1 MPTPTDNSES
11 IDESSDFRRELT
23 RRAIV
28 ALFTI
33 SNTAVLMSGCSDR
46 QRTAPEVNP
55 ELARTSL
62 RTVLELWK
70 KGDKQES
77 AKDGSPS
84 IVVQDLDWAAGLALT
99 NYEIQGDGKFDDAN
113 LRVPVM
119 LTLKQPNGKSL
130 TRKASYVVGTSPAI
144 TVFREMP

>member
-1 MPTPTDNSES
+1 VPTPTDNSES
-11 IDESSDFRRELT
+11 IDEGSDFRRELT

-46 QRTAPEVNP
+46 QHTAPEVNP

-62 RTVLELWK
+62 RTVLDLWK